1 MDMELMKL
9 EARKRELQ
17 SYTFCNELVGEH
29 SANDVKKKIVKL
41 TSKRTPIG
49 ERIVISLLEEKG
61 VYYKVEEVFDS
72 SRKRFDF
79 YLPKGIDNNSD
90 PLAIEVN
97 GAQHYKDNNFYSSN
111 SKESDKYKEEY
122 CTKNNIGLVFLDCS
136 KSSFKYIT
144 DSIENEPLLHTL
156 LEGVK
161 VKNIHRK
168 YFDKKF
174 RQLSI
179 DSYQSK

>member
-1 MDMELMKL
+1 MDMELIKL
-9 EARKRELQ
+9 EARKMELQ
-17 SYTFCNELVGEH
+17 SYTFGNELIGEH

-41 TSKRTPIG
+41 TSKRISIG
-49 ERIVISLLEEKG
+49 ERIVISLLEEQG

-72 SRKRFDF
+72 SKKRFDF
-79 YLPKGIDNNSD
+79 YLPKGIDNQSS
-90 PLAIEVN
+90 PIAIEVN
-97 GAQHYKDNNFYSSN
+97 GLQHYKDNNFYSSN

-122 CTKNNIGLVFLDCS
+122 CSKNNIRLIFIDCS

-144 DSIENEPLLHTL
+144 DSIANDPILHTL

-179 DSYQSK
+179 DSYKG